1 MARST
6 NSSWPADLRLIDS
19 QIGLTLDLI
28 KMAYRSR
35 AKAESDRKKAI
46 QFIADQNVGGPKNKS
61 LHGFPCRP
69 LSSSPSIRAA
79 PAPC

>member
-1 MARST
+1 LARST
-6 NSSWPADLRLIDS
+6 NSSASTDLRLIDE

-28 KMAYRSR
+28 KLAYRSR

-46 QFIADQNVGGPKNKS
+46 QFIADQNVGGPKNKG

-69 LSSSPSIRAA
+69 VCSTPSIRAA
-79 PAPC
+79 PARG